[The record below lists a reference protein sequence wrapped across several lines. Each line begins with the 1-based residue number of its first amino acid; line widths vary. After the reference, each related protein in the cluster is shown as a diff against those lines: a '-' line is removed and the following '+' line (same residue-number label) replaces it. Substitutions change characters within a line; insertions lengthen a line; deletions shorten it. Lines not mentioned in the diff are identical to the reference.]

1 MRQYR
6 SARRVSVFLDNRGI
20 PISLKFKRIG
30 ITRQKHMQVV
40 CCEDAVMVKPV
51 KNTKFDEYLEFPCP
65 FTFKIMG
72 LANVNLT
79 DQILAKLQVIAPGD
93 YAPKVKPSSKGNYEA
108 VSIVATVTSKE
119 HIEQIYTEIGGIED
133 VRYIL

>member
-1 MRQYR
+1 
-6 SARRVSVFLDNRGI
+6 
-20 PISLKFKRIG
+20 
-30 ITRQKHMQVV
+30 
-40 CCEDAVMVKPV
+40 MVKPV

-93 YAPKVKPSSKGNYEA
+93 YAPNVKPSSKGTYEA
-108 VSIVATVTSKE
+108 VSLVVTVTSKE